1 MREREGERARMDLK
15 TRYIHKYV
23 LHVFTKKW
31 SAKDHWM
38 ECGILFWKAMYI
50 PVLWGQNSPPPT
62 GSKADPCDI
71 KQEFWSCSF
80 SWITNQIHRFCNF
93 WSHSDIGHNHLWW
106 GRNGVDI
113 NCICINYTYI
123 LYVYIYIHR
132 STYTY
137 IYIMSKYS
145 EIALTKLN
153 MEPKNAHIEISVQT
167 HVLLFFGFHV
177 DFRGVST
184 LQPTQPSHACRNTAH
199 HPQRSRFQIA
209 HGLTMVGFGARMF
222 ADLKHV

>member
-1 MREREGERARMDLK
+1 MRNSSTSTMKNWHEEEKRTLIGMKSDIYMCVYIHIYIYILYSIYIIQCMYMYIYIIYKIYIYKYICMYIWERERERERASMDLK

-93 WSHSDIGHNHLWW
+93 WSHSEHWTQPFVVRSEW
-106 GRNGVDI
+106 GR
-113 NCICINYTYI
+113 
-123 LYVYIYIHR
+123 
-132 STYTY
+132 
-137 IYIMSKYS
+137 
-145 EIALTKLN
+145 
-153 MEPKNAHIEISVQT
+153 
-167 HVLLFFGFHV
+167 
-177 DFRGVST
+177 
-184 LQPTQPSHACRNTAH
+184 
-199 HPQRSRFQIA
+199 
-209 HGLTMVGFGARMF
+209 
-222 ADLKHV
+222 